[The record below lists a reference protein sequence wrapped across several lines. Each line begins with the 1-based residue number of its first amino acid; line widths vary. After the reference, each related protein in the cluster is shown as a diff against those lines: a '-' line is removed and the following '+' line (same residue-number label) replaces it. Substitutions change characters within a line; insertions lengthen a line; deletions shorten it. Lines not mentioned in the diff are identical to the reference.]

1 MFSYLIRLALLLVVL
16 SCSSNDKKTT
26 STFSSDIEL
35 YKSGM
40 SYLKKREF
48 TEAVEQFTELE
59 IQHPYSKWATKG
71 QLMAGFAHYKANEYE
86 EAILTLS
93 KFIELN
99 PTHQSIPYAMY
110 LKAYSYFERMPDVN
124 LDQKLSNRAVEEFTE
139 LINKHPNSI
148 YAKKSL
154 THLKTLSNH
163 LAASEVKIAKF
174 YQSQGYF
181 LASIKRYKDVLKNY
195 KKSSHIPE
203 SIFRLIECYV
213 SLGLVKQS
221 YYFYKILEYNFPRSQ
236 WAKESEEIIK
246 EKKINKNLK
255 KFKKKQLDLK
265 SLKPEDFDLIYNDK
279 TSIN

>member
-124 LDQKLSNRAVEEFTE
+124 LDQKLSIRAVEEFTE

-181 LASIKRYKDVLKNY
+181 LASIKRYKNVLKNY

-236 WAKESEEIIK
+236 WAKESKEIIK

-255 KFKKKQLDLK
+255 KFRKKQLDLK
-265 SLKPEDFDLIYNDK
+265 SLKPEDFDLI
-279 TSIN
+279 

>member
-1 MFSYLIRLALLLVVL
+1 MISYLTRLMLLLIVF
-16 SCSSNDKKTT
+16 SCSSNDNETT
-26 STFSSDIEL
+26 NTFSTDIKL
-35 YKSGM
+35 YESGM
-40 SYLKKREF
+40 SYLKKKEF

-124 LDQKLSNRAVEEFTE
+124 LDQKLSIRAVEEFTE

-181 LASIKRYKDVLKNY
+181 LASIKRYKNVLKNY

-236 WAKESEEIIK
+236 WAKESGKIIK

-255 KFKKKQLDLK
+255 KFRKKQLDLK
-265 SLKPEDFDLIYNDK
+265 SLQPEDFDLI
-279 TSIN
+279 

>member
-1 MFSYLIRLALLLVVL
+1 MFSYLIRLAVLLVVL
-16 SCSSNDKKTT
+16 SCSSNDKETT
-26 STFSSDIEL
+26 SSFSSDIEL

-181 LASIKRYKDVLKNY
+181 LASIKRYKSVLKNY

-236 WAKESEEIIK
+236 WAKESKEIIK

-255 KFKKKQLDLK
+255 KFRKKQLDLK
-265 SLKPEDFDLIYNDK
+265 SLKPEDFDLI
-279 TSIN
+279 

>member
-16 SCSSNDKKTT
+16 SCSSYDKETT
-26 STFSSDIEL
+26 SSFSSDIEL

-154 THLKTLSNH
+154 THLKTLGNH

-181 LASIKRYKDVLKNY
+181 LASIKRYKNVLKNY

-265 SLKPEDFDLIYNDK
+265 SLKPEDFDLI
-279 TSIN
+279 

>member
-16 SCSSNDKKTT
+16 SCSSNDNKTI
-26 STFSSDIEL
+26 SSFSSDIEL

-181 LASIKRYKDVLKNY
+181 LASIKRYKNVLKNY

-236 WAKESEEIIK
+236 WAKESKEIIK

-255 KFKKKQLDLK
+255 KFRKKQLDLK
-265 SLKPEDFDLIYNDK
+265 SLKPEDFDLI
-279 TSIN
+279 

>member
-181 LASIKRYKDVLKNY
+181 LASIKRYKSVLKNY

-265 SLKPEDFDLIYNDK
+265 SLKPEDFDLI
-279 TSIN
+279 

>member
-1 MFSYLIRLALLLVVL
+1 MFSYLIRLAVLLVVL

-35 YKSGM
+35 YKLGM

-181 LASIKRYKDVLKNY
+181 LASIKRYKNVLKNY

-236 WAKESEEIIK
+236 WAKESKEIIK

-255 KFKKKQLDLK
+255 KFRKKQLDLK
-265 SLKPEDFDLIYNDK
+265 SLKPEDFDLI
-279 TSIN
+279 

>member
-1 MFSYLIRLALLLVVL
+1 MFSNVARIIVLLLVF
-16 SCSSNDKKTT
+16 SCSSNDKEAVN
-26 STFSSDIEL
+26 TFSSDIEL

-40 SYLKKREF
+40 SYLKKKEF
-48 TEAVEQFTELE
+48 AEAVEQFTELE

-181 LASIKRYKDVLKNY
+181 LASIKRYKNVLKNY

-236 WAKESEEIIK
+236 WAKESKEIIK

-255 KFKKKQLDLK
+255 KFRKKQLDLK
-265 SLKPEDFDLIYNDK
+265 SLKPEDFDLI
-279 TSIN
+279 

>member
-1 MFSYLIRLALLLVVL
+1 MFSYLIRLAVLLVVL

-154 THLKTLSNH
+154 THLKTLGNH

-181 LASIKRYKDVLKNY
+181 LASIKRYKSVLKNY

-236 WAKESEEIIK
+236 WAKESKEIIK

-255 KFKKKQLDLK
+255 KFRKKQLDLK
-265 SLKPEDFDLIYNDK
+265 SLKPEDFDLI
-279 TSIN
+279 

>member
-1 MFSYLIRLALLLVVL
+1 
-16 SCSSNDKKTT
+16 
-26 STFSSDIEL
+26 
-35 YKSGM
+35 
-40 SYLKKREF
+40 
-48 TEAVEQFTELE
+48 
-59 IQHPYSKWATKG
+59 
-71 QLMAGFAHYKANEYE
+71 MAGFAHYKANEYE

-110 LKAYSYFERMPDVN
+110 LKAYSYFERIPDVN
-124 LDQKLSNRAVEEFTE
+124 LDQKLTNRAVEEFSE
-139 LINKHPNSI
+139 LVNKHPNSA

-181 LASIKRYKDVLKNY
+181 LASIKRYKNVLKKY
-195 KKSSHIPE
+195 QKSIHVPE

-221 YYFYKILEYNFPRSQ
+221 YYFYKILEYNFPGSD
-236 WAKESEEIIK
+236 WVKEAENIIK

-255 KFKKKQLDLK
+255 KFRKKQLDLK
-265 SLKPEDFDLIYNDK
+265 SLKPEDFDLI
-279 TSIN
+279 